1 MAKTHYGYRDGQ
13 FKQGKCEVTTGTC
26 PYGNHSED
34 PNKINDLRE
43 YVAKTLN
50 ENPNYQVAYEMVA
63 RMHGEKN
70 VTAALLTQQGV
81 PTKLAKAWANEP
93 VSAEYERDYVTDG
106 AAEVTAE
113 PEPVTAEEPLV
124 EVNPAEDNL
133 WGTAAADKYGH
144 IPYSAIEELEVI
156 EDPAVYKESVTYY
169 ESDEERYRRR
179 TGNRAVEEFQDLARR
194 VRNPEFFG
202 VADHDRVEEVFEE
215 PYKTLLFIDQELQTD
230 WARRHPGQPLPEE
243 LQNLDEMGALV
254 NFNLPGN
261 EVATNIVATDVRE
274 GALGITPEARE
285 FAREHVSVANLL
297 SHKSTGLK
305 GYADGFVNMRQE
317 NLEATG
323 KNLDLEKKKLLIG
336 RHLERAAKDYQDAVD
351 AKEARNEDLSG
362 VTVDKIKADAEE
374 FVKYGIV
381 DDANSLKKARRGGS
395 IDRGSVVA
403 MKYYENV
410 ANHWRKNLKPGA
422 YVMLGG
428 SDAEVY
434 TLQEDGGITSPDGK
448 LSGYVD
454 YESGVFYSVYGAPVQ
469 HGNGAPRLFE
479 NDEALLENAVAG
491 GHYIVYPAPL
501 GADPGHLSR
510 YELSDSP
517 RVQNK
522 LAKIRNFVAE
532 KDADYR
538 EIAQRNE
545 SIYKAKN
552 DKQDT
557 RAQYEALK
565 KHGFKPLAHMEKGGK
580 LTKTSEDRAKMEMN
594 HFIEQEISAG
604 RMIYADGAY
613 HKNDGASIEELQ
625 SRKLDYDTVFDKD
638 DDVATRVSMVNAV
651 RRTHNT
657 ETSYRNPTSW
667 ARSKPLTRHE
677 PVAHRR
683 RDWGETPANIPP
695 RDAVEGNLIVGDKV
709 KRDGMPVTYLVVD
722 DAERLMVE
730 VPRTIHKSATVS
742 GELDAPASNEEL
754 ESLKARYRAG
764 DKALTV
770 MSIEDENEHAG
781 KLRVW

>member
-1 MAKTHYGYRDGQ
+1 MAKMHYGYKDGQ

-81 PTKLAKAWANEP
+81 PAKLAKAWANEP
-93 VSAEYERDYVTDG
+93 VSEEYERDYVADG
-106 AAEVTAE
+106 TPEAVTE
-113 PEPVTAEEPLV
+113 PKSVIEEEPLV

-169 ESDEERYRRR
+169 ESDKERYQRR

-215 PYKTLLFIDQELQTD
+215 PYKTLLFINQELQTD

-243 LQNLDEMGALV
+243 LRNLDEMGALV

-297 SHKSTGLK
+297 SHKNTGLK
-305 GYADGFVNMRQE
+305 GYADGFVNTRQE

-336 RHLERAAKDYQDAVD
+336 KHLERAAKDYQDAVD
-351 AKEARNEDLSG
+351 AKEVRNEDLASA
-362 VTVDKIKADAEE
+362 TVDKIKADAEE

-381 DDANSLKKARRGGS
+381 DDGNSLKKARRGGS
-395 IDRGSVVA
+395 IDRGSVTA

-428 SDAEVY
+428 SDADVY

-479 NDEALLENAVAG
+479 NDKALLENAVAG
-491 GHYIVYPAPL
+491 GHYIVYPASL

-522 LAKIRNFVAE
+522 LAKIRNFIAD

-565 KHGFKPLAHMEKGGK
+565 KFGFKPLSHMEKGGK

-604 RMIYADGAY
+604 RMIYTDGEY
-613 HKNDGASIEELQ
+613 RKNDGASIKELQ
-625 SRKLDYDTVFDKD
+625 GRTLDYDTVFDKD
-638 DDVATRVSMVNAV
+638 DGIATRVSMVNAV

-683 RDWGETPANIPP
+683 RDWGDTPSNIPP
-695 RDAVEGNLIVGDKV
+695 REAVEDNLLVGDKV

-754 ESLKARYRAG
+754 ESLKARYLAG

-770 MSIEDENEHAG
+770 MAIEDENEYAG

>member
-93 VSAEYERDYVTDG
+93 VSAEYERDYVADG
-106 AAEVTAE
+106 ASEVAAE

-179 TGNRAVEEFQDLARR
+179 TGNRAIEEFQDLARR

-202 VADHDRVEEVFEE
+202 VADHDRVEEVFDE

-510 YELSDSP
+510 YELSDIP

>member
-13 FKQGKCEVTTGTC
+13 FKQGECKVTTGTC
-26 PYGNHSED
+26 PYGNHSEN
-34 PNKINDLRE
+34 PEKINELRE

-50 ENPNYQVAYEMVA
+50 ENPNYQVAYEMIA

-70 VTAALLTQQGV
+70 VTAALLTQQGI
-81 PTKLAKAWANEP
+81 PAKLAKAWANEP
-93 VSAEYERDYVTDG
+93 VSEEYERDYVGDG
-106 AAEVTAE
+106 TPEPVAE
-113 PEPVTAEEPLV
+113 PEPVTKEEPLA
-124 EVNPAEDNL
+124 EENPAEDNL
-133 WGTAAADKYGH
+133 WGTAAAGKYGH
-144 IPYSAIEELEVI
+144 IPYSVVEDLEVV
-156 EDPAVYKESVTYY
+156 EDPAVYEESVTYY
-169 ESDEERYRRR
+169 ESDEQRYERR

-202 VADHDRVEEVFEE
+202 AADHDRVEEVFEE
-215 PYKTLLFIDQELQTD
+215 PYKTLLFINQELQTD
-230 WARRHPGQPLPEE
+230 WARKHPGQPLPEE
-243 LQNLDEMGALV
+243 LQNLDEMGALI

-261 EVATNIVATDVRE
+261 EVATNIVATDVRK

-305 GYADGFVNMRQE
+305 GYADDFVNKRQE

-336 RHLERAAKDYQDAVD
+336 KHLERAAKDYQDAVD
-351 AKEARNEDLSG
+351 AKEARDKDTAEA
-362 VTVDKIKADAEE
+362 TVDKLKEDAKE
-374 FVKYGIV
+374 FVMYGVV
-381 DDANSLKKARRGGS
+381 DNEQHLKKARRGGFV
-395 IDRGSVVA
+395 DGGSA
-403 MKYYENV
+403 TASKYYERV
-410 ANHWRKNLKPGA
+410 AGHWRKNLKPGA

-434 TLQEDGGITSPDGK
+434 TLQEDGGIISPDGK

-469 HGNGAPRLFE
+469 QGNGAPRLFE
-479 NDEALLENAVAG
+479 NDEALMSNAVAG

-501 GADPGHLSR
+501 SSDPGHLSR
-510 YELSDSP
+510 YELDKSP

-522 LAKIRNFVAE
+522 LAKIRNFIDN

-538 EIAQRNE
+538 EIAQRKE
-545 SIYKAKN
+545 SIFKATN

-557 RAQYEALK
+557 KAQYEALK
-565 KHGFKPLAHMEKGGK
+565 QLGFKPLAHMERGGK

-604 RMIYADGAY
+604 RMLYTDGEY
-613 HKNDGASIEELQ
+613 RKNDGASIEELQ
-625 SRKLDYDTVFDKD
+625 SRKLDYDAVFDKD

-657 ETSYRNPTSW
+657 ETSYRNPISW
-667 ARSKPLTRHE
+667 ARSKPLTRHDA
-677 PVAHRR
+677 VAHRR
-683 RDWGETPANIPP
+683 RDWGETPVNIPP

-709 KRDGMPVTYLVVD
+709 KRDGMPVTYLVLD

-730 VPRTIHKSATVS
+730 VPRTIHKSATES
-742 GELDAPASNEEL
+742 GGLDAPASNEEL
-754 ESLKARYRAG
+754 DSLKARYLAG
-764 DKALTV
+764 DKSLNV
-770 MSIEDENEHAG
+770 MSIEDENERAG

>member
-1 MAKTHYGYRDGQ
+1 
-13 FKQGKCEVTTGTC
+13 
-26 PYGNHSED
+26 
-34 PNKINDLRE
+34 
-43 YVAKTLN
+43 
-50 ENPNYQVAYEMVA
+50 
-63 RMHGEKN
+63 
-70 VTAALLTQQGV
+70 
-81 PTKLAKAWANEP
+81 
-93 VSAEYERDYVTDG
+93 
-106 AAEVTAE
+106 
-113 PEPVTAEEPLV
+113 
-124 EVNPAEDNL
+124 
-133 WGTAAADKYGH
+133 
-144 IPYSAIEELEVI
+144 
-156 EDPAVYKESVTYY
+156 
-169 ESDEERYRRR
+169 
-179 TGNRAVEEFQDLARR
+179 
-194 VRNPEFFG
+194 
-202 VADHDRVEEVFEE
+202 
-215 PYKTLLFIDQELQTD
+215 
-230 WARRHPGQPLPEE
+230 
-243 LQNLDEMGALV
+243 
-254 NFNLPGN
+254 
-261 EVATNIVATDVRE
+261 
-274 GALGITPEARE
+274 
-285 FAREHVSVANLL
+285 
-297 SHKSTGLK
+297 
-305 GYADGFVNMRQE
+305 
-317 NLEATG
+317 
-323 KNLDLEKKKLLIG
+323 
-336 RHLERAAKDYQDAVD
+336 
-351 AKEARNEDLSG
+351 
-362 VTVDKIKADAEE
+362 
-374 FVKYGIV
+374 
-381 DDANSLKKARRGGS
+381 
-395 IDRGSVVA
+395 

>member
-93 VSAEYERDYVTDG
+93 VSAEYERDYVADG
-106 AAEVTAE
+106 ASEVAAE

-695 RDAVEGNLIVGDKV
+695 RDAVEGNLIVGDQD
-709 KRDGMPVTYLVVD
+709 KRDGMQVTYLVVD